1 MSADLGAT
9 WRVVTWNV
17 RGSAQPDLVAL
28 REVITGLRP
37 DAVAIQ
43 EIQRRQAK
51 RLGAML
57 GWRHCW
63 TRKHYPYSP
72 VVWWR
77 AEGLAILTPH
87 SLGGIWRQSISPGVS
102 TWTFR
107 HRVLLAATIRRGD
120 DQLRV
125 YDTHLAAHRA
135 PDERIAQARRVA
147 ERVAADDAPLRVVMG
162 DLNAPQESE
171 VIRELHVVGLRDP
184 GSDSTHPAHAP
195 RRRLDYILVP
205 DDALVIGTD
214 VPAGGDEWAK
224 LSDHLPVLVE
234 FRKPTP

>member
-1 MSADLGAT
+1 MCADLGAT

-17 RGSAQPDLVAL
+17 RGSARPDLDAL
-28 REVITGLRP
+28 RDVIAGLSP
-37 DAVAIQ
+37 DVVSIQ

-51 RLGAML
+51 RLGSAL

-72 VVWWR
+72 LVWWR

-87 SLGGIWRQSISPGVS
+87 ALGGIWRQTISPGVS

-107 HRVLLAATIRRGD
+107 HRVLLAATVRRGD

-125 YDTHLAAHRA
+125 YGTHLAAHRA

-147 ERVAADDAPLRVVMG
+147 ERVAVDDARLRIVTG
-162 DLNAPQESE
+162 DLNAPQEPE
-171 VIRELHVVGLRDP
+171 VVRELHVVGLRDP

-205 DDALVIGTD
+205 DGAVVVETN
-214 VPAGGDEWAK
+214 VPPGGDEWAE
-224 LSDHLPVLVE
+224 LSDHLPLLVE
-234 FRKPTP
+234 LRTPPT